1 MPPVSPDNQ
10 GKVDGLVADINKMVE
25 EKVTA
30 AKIDSDAKILDLER
44 QLDTAKEN
52 ARKEGEVSFYEAV
65 KKALGFG
72 DF

>member
-1 MPPVSPDNQ
+1 MPPVSSDNQ

-30 AKIDSDAKILDLER
+30 AKAEYDAKILDLER
-44 QLDTAKEN
+44 QRDAAKEEG
-52 ARKEGEVSFYEAV
+52 RKEGEVSFYEAV